1 MLQNVN
7 VGNIIDERVDE
18 RTNGKRVSWQN
29 QLARTVQKKVDNLRA

>member
-29 QLARTVQKKVDNLRA
+29 QLVRTVQKKVDNPRA